1 MQYFRPGSQLRQLIT
16 MLSIVGEYPIRSLYL
31 LGNERAYKALVHK
44 LTTPET
50 FRIPQTETEL
60 TTRLLTVTGKGNSRS
75 VRFYK
80 GALPIL
86 DWLHPDAYRYYMDAF
101 WEHKFPGNAAH
112 RDRNHRV
119 AEAAA
124 MCMRSGVECRP
135 YMLPILQNRTITK
148 RIPDAPCFYL
158 AKELKKLGEAE
169 MNKTMFTRMV
179 GTAYLGQR
187 PYAVYNTRSA
197 VMKWSGKGEFKT
209 LHSVIE
215 ISRLNAGT
223 DAMPAAI
230 LFGQSESVALKT
242 LLESDTTKRPEFR
255 FDAIYRNLYFIPMDE
270 HGISQLR
277 LMTVPD
283 WKERLLELLF
293 DPEVLTYD
301 RGLFEYD
308 AKIGDAYVFSHL
320 DGDLARLVRFKEAVQ
335 NQRGNYEVLCYPY
348 QMTFIREYLGN
359 HVTIKTIGL
368 DAVEAELDPERR
380 DLFERKNPQ
389 DSHYHRRHTGMRRAV
404 LSGRHAWP
412 IARQLRSVD
421 GQRRRFRREHDE
433 AGKLEPADL
442 FSGGFQRE
450 RDQRHPDDPADR
462 RCHLRLCEASR

>member
-50 FRIPQTETEL
+50 FRIPQSETEM

-119 AEAAA
+119 AEAVA
-124 MCMRSGVECRP
+124 MCMRSGIECRP
-135 YMLPILQNRTITK
+135 YMLPILQNRTITQ

-187 PYAVYNTRSA
+187 PYAEYRSRQLIRNFA
-197 VMKWSGKGEFKT
+197 HDTNDERAAATALQYGEYVDPSAYGGSGEPYY
-209 LHSVIE
+209 
-215 ISRLNAGT
+215 RANAGE
-223 DAMPAAI
+223 AI
-230 LFGQSESVALKT
+230 AKAGYVGTVDEVA
-242 LLESDTTKRPEFR
+242 
-255 FDAIYRNLYFIPMDE
+255 YR
-270 HGISQLR
+270 
-277 LMTVPD
+277 
-283 WKERLLELLF
+283 
-293 DPEVLTYD
+293 
-301 RGLFEYD
+301 
-308 AKIGDAYVFSHL
+308 
-320 DGDLARLVRFKEAVQ
+320 LATLVRNSAEHWCYIGSAEYGYIAV
-335 NQRGNYEVLCYPY
+335 GVTYESGMWYCD
-348 QMTFIREYLGN
+348 I
-359 HVTIKTIGL
+359 
-368 DAVEAELDPERR
+368 AVAAENTDNL
-380 DLFERKNPQ
+380 
-389 DSHYHRRHTGMRRAV
+389 
-404 LSGRHAWP
+404 
-412 IARQLRSVD
+412 
-421 GQRRRFRREHDE
+421 
-433 AGKLEPADL
+433 
-442 FSGGFQRE
+442 
-450 RDQRHPDDPADR
+450 
-462 RCHLRLCEASR
+462 

>member
-50 FRIPQTETEL
+50 FRIPQSETEM

-119 AEAAA
+119 AEAVA

-135 YMLPILQNRTITK
+135 YMLPVLQNRTITQ

-215 ISRLNAGT
+215 ISRLNTGT
-223 DAMPAAI
+223 DATPAAI

-255 FDAIYRNLYFIPMDE
+255 FDAVYRNLYFIPMNE
-270 HGISQLR
+270 HGIRQLR
-277 LMTVPD
+277 LMTIPE

-293 DPEVLTYD
+293 DLDVRTYD

-320 DGDLARLVRFKEAVQ
+320 DGDLARLVRFKEAVE

-348 QMTFIREYLGN
+348 QMAFIREYLGN
-359 HVTIKTIGL
+359 RVTIKTIGF
-368 DAVEAELDPERR
+368 DAVETELDPERR
-380 DLFERKNPQ
+380 DLFER
-389 DSHYHRRHTGMRRAV
+389 
-404 LSGRHAWP
+404 
-412 IARQLRSVD
+412 
-421 GQRRRFRREHDE
+421 
-433 AGKLEPADL
+433 
-442 FSGGFQRE
+442 
-450 RDQRHPDDPADR
+450 
-462 RCHLRLCEASR
+462 

>member
-60 TTRLLTVTGKGNSRS
+60 TTRLLTGRS

-101 WEHKFPGNAAH
+101 WEHKFPGNVAH

-119 AEAAA
+119 AEAVA
-124 MCMRSGVECRP
+124 MCMRSGIECRP

-179 GTAYLGQR
+179 GTAYLGQL

-223 DAMPAAI
+223 DATPVAI

-255 FDAIYRNLYFIPMDE
+255 FDAIYRNLYFISMDE
-270 HGISQLR
+270 HGIHQLR

-293 DPEVLTYD
+293 DPEVRTYD

-308 AKIGDAYVFSHL
+308 AKIGDTYVFSHL

-380 DLFERKNPQ
+380 DLFER
-389 DSHYHRRHTGMRRAV
+389 
-404 LSGRHAWP
+404 
-412 IARQLRSVD
+412 
-421 GQRRRFRREHDE
+421 
-433 AGKLEPADL
+433 
-442 FSGGFQRE
+442 
-450 RDQRHPDDPADR
+450 
-462 RCHLRLCEASR
+462 